1 METLVERGCG
11 LDVHQATVVACLLMV
26 RKDGKVQKQVR
37 TFGSTTRERL
47 SMREW
52 LLSQDCTHVAMEK
65 HGRLLETGLRNPR
78 GGISDRGGECAT
90 RQESSWA

>member
-11 LDVHQATVVACLLMV
+11 LDVHQATVVACLLIV

-37 TFGSTTRERL
+37 TFGTTTRELL

-52 LLSQDCTHVAMEK
+52 VALPRLHPCGHGK
-65 HGRLLETGLRNPR
+65 HGRLLEAGLRSPR
-78 GGISDRGGECAT
+78 GSISDRGGQCTT
-90 RQESSWA
+90 RQEGSWA